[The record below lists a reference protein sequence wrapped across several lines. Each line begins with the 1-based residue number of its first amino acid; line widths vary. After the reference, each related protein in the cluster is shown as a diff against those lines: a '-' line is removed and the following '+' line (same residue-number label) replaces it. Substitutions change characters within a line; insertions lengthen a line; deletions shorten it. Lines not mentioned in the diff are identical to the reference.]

1 MKNKIK
7 LIALFG
13 KSGAGKD
20 FLFNKI
26 LKAYPDMHRVVS
38 TTTRA
43 PRQGETEGKDYFFVS
58 DKEFTS
64 TKHYEQSYFNGWWYG
79 TGEKNYNPDMVNIGI
94 FDPKRIEILSQQP
107 DIFDIFPIYIE
118 TKDKERLIRALSR
131 ETEPNCKEICR
142 RYLADNED
150 FNFINI
156 QFPYYSFNNDN
167 CSQFEAQIEAV
178 RWVCLTKEIN
188 LFIQKDED
196 D

>member
-20 FLFNKI
+20 FLLNKI
-26 LKAYPDMHRVVS
+26 LKVCPFDMHRVVS

-79 TGEKNYNPDMVNIGI
+79 TGEKNYNPDIVNIGI
-94 FDPKRIEILSQQP
+94 FDPKRIEMLSQQS
-107 DIFDIFPIYIE
+107 DIFDIFSIYVE
-118 TKDKERLIRALSR
+118 TRDKERLIRALGR
-131 ETEPNCKEICR
+131 EVEPNCKEICR
-142 RYLADNED
+142 RYLADSED
-150 FNFINI
+150 YNFINI
-156 QFPYYSFNNDN
+156 QFPYYSFDNNNN
-167 CSQFEAQIEAV
+167 CSQFANIAK
-178 RWVCLTKEIN
+178 WVSLTKQID